1 VNDLARGGGFGMVT
15 AAVSKRGGMEKGLGF
30 ERGGGVQFIRNR
42 AIGLD

>member
-1 VNDLARGGGFGMVT
+1 MNDLARGGGFGMVT

-30 ERGGGVQFIRNR
+30 ERGGVQFIRNR